1 MRDSLPCLN
10 LNIYHDSAYI
20 WWINWYFVCST
31 CRLAWN
37 VWLVKATIQQPTG
50 RWLRCDVVT
59 RMWEIFFGSESKPS
73 PLIIIPV
80 LDLRPQ
86 KLRYTVLD
94 AWFEPTSISIPLKIS
109 NKKIIQTFYTL
120 NLLSLQFCI
129 INLFFLF
136 LNYTFSTEL
145 CVKQGLMLVKYTSH
159 PAVMQ
164 CRLFC
169 GGSIRW
175 SST

>member
-1 MRDSLPCLN
+1 MTVELYFVLIFRVFSAIQSTSLIQLIHFFCRRFVIALQRKKRRQHTMRDSLACLN

-20 WWINWYFVCST
+20 WWINWYFVCPT
-31 CRLAWN
+31 CKLAWD
-37 VWLVKATIQQPTG
+37 VRLVKATIQQPTG

-94 AWFEPTSISIPLKIS
+94 AWFER
-109 NKKIIQTFYTL
+109 
-120 NLLSLQFCI
+120 
-129 INLFFLF
+129 LF
-136 LNYTFSTEL
+136 LHL
-145 CVKQGLMLVKYTSH
+145 WK
-159 PAVMQ
+159 
-164 CRLFC
+164 
-169 GGSIRW
+169 
-175 SST
+175 